1 MTRYVM
7 LLKFT
12 DEGIGKIKDSLAREE
27 AFKAAAQQ
35 AGVTVESAYWTLGE
49 YDGIA
54 ILRGPDEAAVAATV
68 LSLAKLGHVRST
80 LLRAFDAA
88 EFKSILNRL
97 Q

>member
-1 MTRYVM
+1 MTRYIM

-27 AFKAAAQQ
+27 AFKAAAQ
-35 AGVTVESAYWTLGE
+35 ANGITVETAFWTLGE
-49 YDGIA
+49 YDGVA
-54 ILRGPDEAAVAATV
+54 VLRGPDEMAVAATV
-68 LSLAKLGHVRST
+68 LSLAKLGHVRTS

-97 Q
+97 T